1 MINKVKRKHLVHD
14 VAYYLHRYY
23 PENEITPLDWG
34 IFTALTNFLAGNDSY
49 ITSIRLSDN
58 LRNRILDNIRLCK
71 IGCVSLREY
80 LINMLASIED

>member
-1 MINKVKRKHLVHD
+1 MSKVKRKHLVHD

-23 PENEITPLDWG
+23 PENEITALDWS

-49 ITSIRLSDN
+49 IASIRRSDN
-58 LRNRILDNIRLCK
+58 SRNRILDNLKLCK

-80 LINMLASIED
+80 LTDMLASIEG